1 MSELKAEPKSESK
14 PRSIRIDDA
23 TLKKFKEISENL
35 NGNQQLTLATLIDV
49 YELQQGTLTAPE
61 CAENIE
67 QFQKYMQAMTR
78 LYTTALENSANV
90 QALCRAEFAAQLTSK
105 ESIIVGLQQKL
116 EKALAA
122 ASRVSQLEAE
132 LSAAAENSR
141 RLQEQLA
148 DRKLLNEQFQQQL
161 GRLQS
166 EVDDVHQNTK
176 QAVTQALAVKELEY
190 SQKNLEL
197 LRKLE
202 DEKQML
208 ADKYQSKIFELM
220 KDR

>member
-1 MSELKAEPKSESK
+1 
-14 PRSIRIDDA
+14 
-23 TLKKFKEISENL
+23 
-35 NGNQQLTLATLIDV
+35 
-49 YELQQGTLTAPE
+49 
-61 CAENIE
+61 
-67 QFQKYMQAMTR
+67 MTR
-78 LYTTALENSANV
+78 LYTTALENSANA
-90 QALCRAEFAAQLTSK
+90 QALCHAEFAAQLTSK